1 MNWVC
6 NFNANNKSVHF
17 LGCDIIDDGQDGSD
31 TQDIETLNDS
41 DRLHTEI
48 QEPPIPQ
55 ISPTDLG
62 IHCIGFYN

>member
-41 DRLHTEI
+41 DRVAYRNSRTTHTTNF
-48 QEPPIPQ
+48 
-55 ISPTDLG
+55 S
-62 IHCIGFYN
+62 N